1 MSAGERAFTHVYGP
15 VPSRRLGRSFGVDL
29 VPFKTCSFDCVYCQ
43 LGRTTVKTMER
54 KEYVPVE
61 EVLSE
66 LREWLRSGEACDYIS
81 LAGSGEPT
89 LHSGIG
95 TLVRAI
101 KGMTTVPVAVLTNGS
116 LLWMKEVQDA
126 LLEADLV
133 IPSLDAGDA
142 HLFQWVNR
150 PVEEISFDRMVEG
163 LESFT
168 KRFRG
173 EVWLEVLL
181 LDGVT
186 AYPAQV
192 EKIAALV
199 RRIGPARVQLTT
211 ASRPPAEHFARPV
224 SEGRLLALASL
235 FPCPVDVVTAWKE
248 PEASGGSGPGT
259 GEPAILTL
267 LERRPC
273 TATDVAEGLGIHLN
287 EALKTLDH
295 LAVAGTVKTVAS
307 ADKTF
312 YVVAE
317 RGAPAGSPEGGQ
329 KR

>member
-1 MSAGERAFTHVYGP
+1 M
-15 VPSRRLGRSFGVDL
+15 
-29 VPFKTCSFDCVYCQ
+29 
-43 LGRTTVKTMER
+43 
-54 KEYVPVE
+54 E

-66 LREWLRSGEACDYIS
+66 LREWLRTGETSDYIS

-101 KGMTTVPVAVLTNGS
+101 KGMTKIPVAVLTNGS
-116 LLWMKEVQDA
+116 LLFRSEVQEA
-126 LLEADLV
+126 VLEADLV

-181 LDGVT
+181 LEGVT

-211 ASRPPAEHFARPV
+211 ASRPPAEQFARPV

-235 FPCPVDVVTAWKE
+235 FPGRVDVIASREE
-248 PEASGGSGPGT
+248 PEASVGSSPGT
-259 GEPAILTL
+259 GAPAILTL

-273 TATDVAEGLGIHLN
+273 TATDVAVGLGIHLN
-287 EALKTLDH
+287 EALKALDR

-317 RGAPAGSPEGGQ
+317 RGAPAGSPDGGHQ
-329 KR
+329 K

>member
-1 MSAGERAFTHVYGP
+1 MSAAGRVFRHVYGP
-15 VPSRRLGRSFGVDL
+15 VPSRRLGRSLGVDL
-29 VPFKTCSFDCVYCQ
+29 VPFKTCTYDCVYCQ
-43 LGRTTVKTMER
+43 LGRTTAKTTER

-101 KGMTTVPVAVLTNGS
+101 KRMTKIPVAVLTNGS
-116 LLWMKEVQDA
+116 LLFQHEVQDA

-142 HLFQWVNR
+142 HLFEWVNR
-150 PVEEISFDRMVEG
+150 PVEAISFDRMVEG

-181 LDGVT
+181 LEGVT

-192 EKIAALV
+192 EKIAAFV
-199 RRIGPARVQLTT
+199 RRIGPSRVQLNT
-211 ASRPPAEHFARPV
+211 ASRPPAELFARPV
-224 SEGRLLALASL
+224 SEGRMLALASL
-235 FPCPVDVVTAWKE
+235 LPRPVDVIATREE
-248 PEASGGSGPGT
+248 PGASGGSGPGT
-259 GEPAILTL
+259 GEQAILTL

-273 TATDVAEGLGIHLN
+273 TATDVAEGLAIHLN

-295 LAVAGTVKTVAS
+295 LAAAGRVKTVAA
-307 ADKTF
+307 ADRTF
-312 YVVAE
+312 YIVTE
-317 RGAPAGSPEGGQ
+317 RGAPAESPEGGQ
-329 KR
+329 KI

>member
-1 MSAGERAFTHVYGP
+1 MSAAERAFRHVYGP
-15 VPSRRLGRSFGVDL
+15 VPSRRLRRSLGVDL
-29 VPFKTCSFDCVYCQ
+29 VPFKTCSYDCVYCQ
-43 LGRTTVKTMER
+43 LGRTTTKTTER

-66 LREWLRSGEACDYIS
+66 LGEWLRSGEASDYIS

-95 TLVRAI
+95 TIVRAI
-101 KGMTTVPVAVLTNGS
+101 KGMTKIPVAVLTNGS
-116 LLWMKEVQDA
+116 LLFMSEVQDA
-126 LLEADLV
+126 LMEADLV

-168 KRFRG
+168 KRFPG

-181 LDGVT
+181 LEGVT

-211 ASRPPAEHFARPV
+211 ASRPPAELFARPV
-224 SEGRLLALASL
+224 SEGRMLALASL
-235 FPCPVDVVTAWKE
+235 FPGRVDVIATREE
-248 PEASGGSGPGT
+248 PDASGGSGPGT
-259 GEPAILTL
+259 GAPAILTL

-273 TATDVAEGLGIHLN
+273 TATDVAVGLGIHLN
-287 EALKTLDH
+287 EALKVLDR
-295 LAVAGTVKTVAS
+295 LVVAGAVKTVAS
-307 ADKTF
+307 ADRTF
-312 YVVAE
+312 YIVAE
-317 RGAPAGSPEGGQ
+317 RGVPVGSPEGGQ
-329 KR
+329 EQ